1 MKTENLNLVAL
12 TNSELLSI
20 DGGSFF
26 EDLAYAAG
34 FTLRVIYEMGQIAGE
49 FQHSLPP
56 NLKK

>member
-26 EDLAYAAG
+26 EDLAYVTAY
-34 FTLRVIYEMGQIAGE
+34 TLHVILEMGKIASE
-49 FQHSLPP
+49 FQHSLPA